1 MKITLYYFYDASR
14 YVSEEKRIEVS
25 TVDWRGQYI
34 GDRVFIKEIEIDAP
48 DCAKPTD
55 RDLAKGGRGGGMSG
69 HTKEPWKV
77 VNENGFV
84 SVINADT
91 GVVVFPE
98 MHANDC
104 KEDMRRTVACVN
116 ALQHISTEILESGHM
131 QNLVMQVRI
140 AEEQRD
146 ELLSALSEAVNLRA
160 SLCDSRNQDGDPYLE
175 KWSSAIAKAEAA

>member
-1 MKITLYYFYDASR
+1 MI
-14 YVSEEKRIEVS
+14 
-25 TVDWRGQYI
+25 
-34 GDRVFIKEIEIDAP
+34 
-48 DCAKPTD
+48 
-55 RDLAKGGRGGGMSG
+55 G

-104 KEDMRRTVACVN
+104 KEDIRRTVACVN
-116 ALQHISTEILESGHM
+116 ALQHISTESLESGHM

-146 ELLSALSEAVNLRA
+146 ELLSALSGLMRVENHDRIIPIGKEWDAARA
-160 SLCDSRNQDGDPYLE
+160 
-175 KWSSAIAKAEAA
+175 AIAKVVDA